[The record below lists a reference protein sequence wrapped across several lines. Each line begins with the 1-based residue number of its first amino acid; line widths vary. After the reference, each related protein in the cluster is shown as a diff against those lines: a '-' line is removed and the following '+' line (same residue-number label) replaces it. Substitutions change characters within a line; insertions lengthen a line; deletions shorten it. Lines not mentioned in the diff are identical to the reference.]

1 MGAGRLLA
9 AARVQRERRRGGLLR
24 AGPGGGGG
32 GGVFAEYRECQASWI
47 LLPGFE
53 LLPAWLRI
61 VVYFL
66 CLVWCFFGV
75 AIISDVFMSSIEVIT
90 SAKRTIMRKDPL
102 GHVHTIEVATWNPTV
117 ANLTLL
123 ALGSS
128 APEIMLAVIETCLTL
143 GKPPGRLGP
152 STIVGS
158 AAFNLL
164 AITGV
169 CMLSVPGGEVRRIT
183 ELPVFI
189 CTALFSILAYVWM
202 YVVYTVWTPDVV
214 TLEEAVITL
223 LLCPTMVGI
232 AYYLDVHDFGGGGGD
247 EEKGGKDGMEHAQ
260 IRRMSITGPDGHQ
273 QMFASRQQIASML
286 KKIESDER
294 DLQSET
300 EALLQKFAAKETA
313 KWGRLRYR
321 INAVR
326 ALAGKAYVGEKDM
339 TLVAVAGA
347 PSDDSDK
354 VAPSPG
360 KGAGREASYSWKPA
374 DPRQSIAGSSKQLLQ
389 KMHSS
394 KLAAFV
400 FRSRA
405 VSVLESAGTAVVGVR
420 RGGNLGI
427 PASVGYVTIEG
438 SAVPGE
444 DYIATAGTLEF
455 KPGQIDASIEI
466 TIVDDDEPEPDKHF
480 FVELLDPLPSGS
492 KILTP
497 SIEVVIVD
505 DDEAGVLSLEKDHY
519 EVKETDTTCSVV
531 VQRTNGSD
539 GTVTVKYDT
548 FDGTAIAGEDYV
560 EARGVLTLEP
570 KVLSKTIEIPLI
582 PESVPEVDKFF
593 KVRLS
598 EPTGGA
604 TLGKVKVA
612 HVTVVDDNKVDEMA
626 SQMEG
631 MMSRMAEK
639 FKVAHSDWGQ
649 QFKAAMYPDGGLEDD
664 TSAGALALHYVS
676 ITWKLIFAVI
686 PPAEVY
692 GGWTT
697 FTISLF
703 FIAALTAVVAEFANL
718 FGCAVGLEPEITAI
732 TFVAI
737 GTSLPD
743 TFASVQATREAPD
756 ADAAIG
762 NVTGSNAVNVF
773 LGLGIP
779 WLIAS
784 LYYMGSGGGKYFV
797 KSGDMGF
804 SVLVFTVMAVCCV
817 GMLLVRRSHKV
828 AGGEL
833 GGAGAKAIAG
843 GLFGMWLL
851 YISLSSLQVKGHI
864 VWKD

>member
-1 MGAGRLLA
+1 MEPTTTTWASEGFSPLP
-9 AARVQRERRRGGLLR
+9 EC
-24 AGPGGGGG
+24 GPHSHGQTCFEPAPGSGG
-32 GGVFAEYRECQASWI
+32 GGVVFTEYQDCQASWI
-47 LLPGFE
+47 LLPGFQ
-53 LLPAWLRI
+53 LLPSWLRI

-66 CLVWCFFGV
+66 TLVWCFFGV
-75 AIISDVFMSSIEVIT
+75 AIVSDVFMSAIEVIT
-90 SAKRTIMRKDPL
+90 AAKKVITRRDPQGNL
-102 GHVHTIEVATWNPTV
+102 KTIEVDTWNPTV

-128 APEIMLAVIETCLTL
+128 APEIMLAVIETCITL

-164 AITGV
+164 AITAV
-169 CMLSVPGGEVRRIT
+169 CMLSVPEGQVRRIT

-202 YVVYTVWTPDVV
+202 YVVYTVWTPDEV
-214 TLEEAVITL
+214 TLEEAIITL
-223 LLCPTMVGI
+223 LLCPVMVGI
-232 AYYLDVHDFGGGGGD
+232 AYFLDVHDFGWGSGD
-247 EEKGGKDGMEHAQ
+247 LEKGGSSGLEHTH
-260 IRRMSITGPDGHQ
+260 IRRLSVTGEDGLPT
-273 QMFASRQQIASML
+273 MFASRQQIASML
-286 KKIESDER
+286 KKIEAES

-339 TLVAVAGA
+339 VLQA
-347 PSDDSDK
+347 SSLMDDSEK
-354 VAPSPG
+354 VVPSPE
-360 KGAGREASYSWKPA
+360 AESREASYSWKVS
-374 DPRQSIAGSSKQLLQ
+374 DQRQSIAGSSKQLLQ

-427 PASVGYVTIEG
+427 PASVAYTTVEG
-438 SAVPGE
+438 SAIPGE
-444 DYIATAGTLEF
+444 DYITTEGVLEF
-455 KPGQIDASIEI
+455 KPGQIDAQIEI

-480 FVELLDPLPSGS
+480 YVELMNPQPAGS

-505 DDEAGVLSLEKDHY
+505 DDEAGVLSLDKDY
-519 EVKETDTTCSVV
+519 YDVKETDATCCVMV
-531 VQRTNGSD
+531 KRVNGSD

-570 KVLSKTIEIPLI
+570 KVLSKKIEIPLI

-604 TLGKVKVA
+604 TLGKCKVA

-631 MMSRMAEK
+631 MMTRMAEK

-649 QFKAAMYPDGGLEDD
+649 QFKAAMYPDGGLDED
-664 TSAGALALHYVS
+664 TGPASLVLHYVS
-676 ITWKLIFAVI
+676 ITWKLIFALI

-692 GGWTT
+692 GGWMT
-697 FTISLF
+697 FSISLL
-703 FIAALTAVVAEFANL
+703 FIAALTAIIAEFANL

-743 TFASVQATREAPD
+743 TFASVQATRESPD

-784 LYYMGSGGGKYFV
+784 IYYKGEYHV
-797 KSGDMGF
+797 RSGDLGF
-804 SVLVFTVMAVCCV
+804 SVLVFTALAVCCV
-817 GMLLVRRSHKV
+817 TMLLIRRSKKV

-833 GGAGAKAIAG
+833 GGVGAKFIAG
-843 GLFGMWLL
+843 GLFCMWIL
-851 YISLSSLQVKGHI
+851 YILLSALQVKGVI
-864 VWKD
+864 PWND

>member
-1 MGAGRLLA
+1 
-9 AARVQRERRRGGLLR
+9 V
-24 AGPGGGGG
+24 
-32 GGVFAEYRECQASWI
+32 VFAEYRECQASWI

-53 LLPAWLRI
+53 LLPTWLRI

-90 SAKRTIMRKDPL
+90 SAKRTITRKDPL
-102 GHVHTIEVATWNPTV
+102 GNVHTIEVATWNPTV

-169 CMLSVPGGEVRRIT
+169 CMLSVPAGEVRRIT

-214 TLEEAVITL
+214 TLEEAIITL

-232 AYYLDVHDFGGGGGD
+232 AYFLDVHDFGGGGDD
-247 EEKGGKDGMEHAQ
+247 EETGGKGQMQ
-260 IRRMSITGPDGHQ
+260 IRRMSITGPPGAAP
-273 QMFASRQQIASML
+273 MFASRQQIASML
-286 KKIESDER
+286 KKIESETER
-294 DLQSET
+294 NIQSET

-313 KWGRLRYR
+313 KWGCLRYR

-326 ALAGKAYVGEKDM
+326 ALAGKAYVGEKDR
-339 TLVAVAGA
+339 TLVAMGGA
-347 PSDDSDK
+347 ASDDSDK
-354 VAPSPG
+354 IAPSPG
-360 KGAGREASYSWKPA
+360 TGEGREASYSWKLS

-427 PASVGYVTIEG
+427 AASVGYVTIEG

-444 DYIATAGTLEF
+444 DYISTEGILEF

-531 VQRTNGSD
+531 VKRTNGSD

-560 EARGVLTLEP
+560 EGRGVLTLEP
-570 KVLSKTIEIPLI
+570 KVLSKTIEILLI

-598 EPTGGA
+598 EPTGGS

-664 TSAGALALHYVS
+664 TSAGALMLHYVS

-697 FTISLF
+697 FSISLL
-703 FIAALTAVVAEFANL
+703 FIAALTAIVAEFANL
-718 FGCAVGLEPEITAI
+718 FGCAVGLEPEITAV
-732 TFVAI
+732 TFVAL

-784 LYYMGSGGGKYFV
+784 LYYMGSDTGKYHV

-804 SVLVFTVMAVCCV
+804 SVLVFTVMAVLCV
-817 GMLLVRRSHKV
+817 GMLLVRRSYKV

-833 GGAGAKAIAG
+833 GGAGAKFIAG
-843 GLFGMWLL
+843 GLFSMWLL
-851 YISLSSLQVKGHI
+851 YITLSSLQVKGHI
-864 VWKD
+864 VWSG